1 MQTITKFRVILLF
14 GLMALGLSD
23 FVQAQNPEDIIAE
36 AQRRNI
42 DSRDKALNELAK
54 NGISLTQAQEMA
66 QLQGIDFDSYLD
78 NYLSSYAP
86 NDEVV
91 STPSTEAITEV
102 KIITPTNIEVPEII
116 PVQTV
121 KADPKY
127 FGYDIFEN
135 NPFGQKEYLVGN
147 IDEGYLLA
155 PGDELRIT
163 VFGDNNLDY
172 VSKIDLNGNLSL
184 PKLGV
189 FQAAG
194 QSYATL
200 KERLKLFLGKF
211 YSGLLTVPSRTFLD
225 ISLTQIRPVKVTI
238 LGQVQTPGP
247 HLVNGLATV
256 LNSLYASGG
265 IKTSGTLR
273 EIKVYRGNTLLKT
286 VDLYDYITK
295 GAIDQDIRLANND
308 IIYVGPRL
316 SSISLN
322 GDVKQQGIYELF
334 PGQTLDNLF
343 TYSGGL
349 PVSSSLSNVN
359 ISRITPFEQ
368 RDQTQMFDRFLTT
381 ININSTEN
389 ASDKNLALMDG
400 DIVSIQSILE
410 KQLNQVTIKGN
421 IYTPG
426 TYALNRYADLRDL
439 IETGAKG
446 LLPNT
451 FRDKVD
457 IYRKDQEGN
466 LYFKTYNLS
475 AVLSGQTKV
484 TLQENDDVKIYSLV
498 EVEGESK
505 VTISGFV
512 SDPKTIF
519 WRSDL
524 SLFDLIFQSTSFE
537 ELDFQN
543 RVLAKR
549 IDLKRYD
556 TTTGRFAITQ
566 FSLERLEE
574 LKETLLVPKD
584 EIILYTK
591 SVYEELY
598 PTLSV
603 IGAVNNPG
611 EFVLDQNMYVEDA
624 VLRAGGFVEMAN
636 KATVYINRLDRNIET
651 ETYSKLIEHPLD
663 LDYMIGNK
671 EAPSNPFVLKN
682 HDIISV
688 LIPKDALL
696 QPMISIS
703 GEVNYPR
710 SIIIENNS
718 TTIDNIID
726 LASGLTPN
734 ASIESSYIIRKGRP
748 LFTQIKNIKEFNSLE
763 LQDGD
768 RLIIS
773 SSLDPVTTSGNVM
786 NPLSFSYKK
795 GKRAKHYVSNSGGQK
810 DKGKKGMIINP
821 SGQTKKIGFLKNP
834 RVLAGSNIIMTAKP
848 EKVKAESGDFVNNF
862 LKIMTVVTTALTTIL
877 LINQI

>member
-1 MQTITKFRVILLF
+1 
-14 GLMALGLSD
+14 MALGLSD
-23 FVQAQNPEDIIAE
+23 FVLAQNPEDIIAE

-86 NDEVV
+86 DDEAVL
-91 STPSTEAITEV
+91 TPSNQAITEV
-102 KIITPTNIEVPEII
+102 KIITPTNIEVPDTI
-116 PVQTV
+116 PVQTL
-121 KADPKY
+121 KADLNY

-225 ISLTQIRPVKVTI
+225 ISLTQIRPVKVTL

-322 GDVKQQGIYELF
+322 GDVKQQGIYELL
-334 PGQTLDNLF
+334 PGQGLNNLF

-368 RDQTQMFDRFLTT
+368 RDQTQIFDRFLTT

-410 KQLNQVTIKGN
+410 KQLNQVTIQGS
-421 IYTPG
+421 IYEPG

-457 IYRKDQEGN
+457 IYRQDQQGN

-484 TLQENDDVKIYSLV
+484 TLQENDDVKIYSLA

-524 SLFDLIFQSTSFE
+524 SLFDLIFQATSFE

-543 RVLAKR
+543 EVLAKR

-556 TTTGRFAITQ
+556 TSTGRFTLKQ

-584 EIILYTK
+584 QIILYTK
-591 SVYEELY
+591 SVYEDLY

-611 EFVLDQNMYVEDA
+611 EFALDQNMYIEDA
-624 VLRAGGFVEMAN
+624 VLSAGGFMEQAD
-636 KATVYINRLDRNIET
+636 KAFVYINRLNRNIEKG
-651 ETYSKLIEHPLD
+651 TYSKLIEHPLD

-671 EAPSNPFVLKN
+671 EAPSDPFVLKN
-682 HDIISV
+682 HDVISV
-688 LIPKDALL
+688 LIPKDAVL
-696 QPMISIS
+696 QPRISIT
-703 GEVNYPR
+703 GEVQYPR
-710 SIIIENNS
+710 NIIIESNRIN
-718 TTIDNIID
+718 INDIID
-726 LASGLTPN
+726 LVGGLTPD
-734 ASIESSYIIRKGRP
+734 ASLESSYIIRNERP
-748 LFTQIKNIKEFNSLE
+748 LFAQIKNEKNIGNIE
-763 LQDGD
+763 LIDGD
-768 RLIIS
+768 QLIIGS
-773 SSLDPVTTSGNVM
+773 LLDPVTTSGNVM
-786 NPLSFSYKK
+786 NPLAFSYKK
-795 GKRAKHYVSNSGGQK
+795 GKRVKHYINNSGGRK
-810 DKGKKGMIINP
+810 DKGRKGVIINP
-821 SGQTKKIGFLKNP
+821 NGQTKKIGLFKNP
-834 RVLAGSNIIMTAKP
+834 RVLAGSSIVMTFKP
-848 EKVKAESGDFVNNF
+848 EKVKGESGEFVNTF
-862 LKIMTVVTTALTTIL
+862 LKIMTVVTTTLTTIL